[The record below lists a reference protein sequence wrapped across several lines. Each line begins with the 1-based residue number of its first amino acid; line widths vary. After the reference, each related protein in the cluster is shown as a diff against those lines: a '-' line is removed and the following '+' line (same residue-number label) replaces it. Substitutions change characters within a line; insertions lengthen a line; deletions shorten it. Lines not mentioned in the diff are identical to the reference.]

1 MFSEKNRSVPG
12 VTHIGQ
18 PKNAMN
24 RPLWVTEESGGY
36 SGRPVQKAT
45 AVVAEDE
52 GVQFSVVYRRLEG
65 FGHAVQYIL
74 GGDLLF
80 YSLGDHM

>member
-45 AVVAEDE
+45 AVVEDE
-52 GVQFSVVYRRLEG
+52 GVQFSVDRRLEG
-65 FGHAVQYIL
+65 FGHAVHIL
-74 GGDLLF
+74 GGDLSST